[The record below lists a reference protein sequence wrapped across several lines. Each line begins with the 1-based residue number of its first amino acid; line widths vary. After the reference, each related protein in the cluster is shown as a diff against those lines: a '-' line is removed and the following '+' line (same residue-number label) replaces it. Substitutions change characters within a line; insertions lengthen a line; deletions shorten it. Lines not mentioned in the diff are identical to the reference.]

1 MSSFLKI
8 TKIEF
13 KLYFREFMSVFFAII
28 FPIMMLAIFGS
39 IYGNDPTEFF
49 DGHGA
54 VDVLVPSY
62 ICMIIAVN
70 GLMSLPLSIS
80 DYRSKKILKRFKA
93 TPLNPRDILL
103 SQYVVMFVMT
113 IVGTAIMILF
123 GKIVFNLHFLG
134 SFIPTLLAF
143 VLISIS
149 MFSIG
154 LLIAGVSPNGKVAN
168 VLAYIIYFPML
179 FLSGATLPLEMMPA
193 GVLRVSNLL
202 PLTYAVKLLQGVW
215 LGESLGSHLGN
226 IAVLGGVFVV
236 LTGLAIA
243 LFKWE

>member
-1 MSSFLKI
+1 MSNFIKI

-13 KLYFREFMSVFFAII
+13 KLYLREFMSVFFAIV
-28 FPIMMLAIFGS
+28 FPIMMLLIFGS
-39 IYGNDPTEFF
+39 IYGNEPSDFF
-49 DGHGA
+49 KGHGA

-70 GLMSLPLSIS
+70 GLMSLPLTIA
-80 DYRSKKILKRFKA
+80 DYRNKKILKRFKA

-103 SQYVVMFVMT
+103 SQYIVMFVMT
-113 IVGTAIMILF
+113 IIGTTIMILF
-123 GKIVFNLHFLG
+123 GKVVFNLHFLG
-134 SFIPTLLAF
+134 SLLPTLIAF

-154 LLIAGVSPNGKVAN
+154 LLIAGVSPNSKVAN
-168 VLAYIIYFPML
+168 IIAYIIYFPML

-193 GVLRVSNLL
+193 EVLRVSNVL

-215 LGESLGSHLGN
+215 LGESLGSHLTN

>member
-1 MSSFLKI
+1 MSNFIKI

-13 KLYFREFMSVFFAII
+13 KLYFREFMNVFFAIV
-28 FPIMMLAIFGS
+28 FPIMMLLIFGS
-39 IYGNDPTEFF
+39 IYGNDPSTFF

-70 GLMSLPLSIS
+70 GLMSLPLAIA
-80 DYRSKKILKRFKA
+80 DYRNKKILKRFKA

-113 IVGTAIMILF
+113 IIGTIFMILF

-134 SFIPTLLAF
+134 SLLPTLIAF
-143 VLISIS
+143 VLISVS

-154 LLIAGVSPNGKVAN
+154 LLIAGVSPNSKVAN
-168 VLAYIIYFPML
+168 IIAYIIYFPML

-193 GVLRVSNLL
+193 GVLRVSNIL

-215 LGESLGSHLGN
+215 LGESLGSHLAN
-226 IAVLGGVFVV
+226 IAILGSVFVV